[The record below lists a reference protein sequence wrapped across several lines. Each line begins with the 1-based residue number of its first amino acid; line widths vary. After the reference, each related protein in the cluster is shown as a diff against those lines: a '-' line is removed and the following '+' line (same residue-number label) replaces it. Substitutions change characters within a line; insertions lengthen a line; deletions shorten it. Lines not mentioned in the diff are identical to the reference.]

1 MGVDVG
7 TMSANVIHTDDKG
20 FEKAVLQAEQPVLVD
35 FWAEWC
41 GPCRMVGPIV
51 EDLAGEYAGKL
62 RTVKVD
68 VDQSPEVAGRYGITG
83 IPSLLFFNGGK
94 EVNRVVG
101 ALPKPR
107 LKAAI
112 EQVLAQT
119 ATTTK

>member
-1 MGVDVG
+1 
-7 TMSANVIHTDDKG
+7 MSANVIHTDDQG
-20 FEKAVLQAEQPVLVD
+20 FEKAVLQSEQPVLVD

-41 GPCRMVGPIV
+41 GPCKMVAPIV

-68 VDQSPEVAGRYGITG
+68 VDQSPNLAGRYGISG
-83 IPSLLFFNGGK
+83 IPALVFFNDGK
-94 EVNRVVG
+94 EVDRVVG

-112 EQVLAQT
+112 EKVLAKT
-119 ATTTK
+119 SVAS

>member
-1 MGVDVG
+1 
-7 TMSANVIHTDDKG
+7 MSANVIHTDDQG

-41 GPCRMVGPIV
+41 GPCHMVAPIV

-83 IPSLLFFNGGK
+83 IPSLLFFNGGQ

>member
-1 MGVDVG
+1 
-7 TMSANVIHTDDKG
+7 MSANVIHTDDQG
-20 FEKAVLQAEQPVLVD
+20 FEKAVLQSEQPVLVD

-41 GPCRMVGPIV
+41 GPCKMVAPIV

-68 VDQSPEVAGRYGITG
+68 VDQSPDLAGRYGISG
-83 IPSLLFFNGGK
+83 IPALLFFNGGK

-107 LKAAI
+107 LKAVI

-119 ATTTK
+119 SVAAQ

>member
-1 MGVDVG
+1 MG
-7 TMSANVIHTDDKG
+7 ANVIHTDDQG
-20 FEKAVLQAEQPVLVD
+20 FEKTVLQAEQPVLVD

-83 IPSLLFFNGGK
+83 IPSLLFFNGGE

-107 LKAAI
+107 LKAVI

-119 ATTTK
+119 SAPAK